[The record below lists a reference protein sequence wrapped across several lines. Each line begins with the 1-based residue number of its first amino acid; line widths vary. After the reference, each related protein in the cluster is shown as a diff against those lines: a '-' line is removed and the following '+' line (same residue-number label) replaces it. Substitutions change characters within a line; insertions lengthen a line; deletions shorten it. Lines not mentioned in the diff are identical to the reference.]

1 MYDMWNSIKN
11 YLIRRLID
19 VNVNELDFSKYDNSA
34 DVEYWVSIYENRP
47 PWEEWND
54 HGHQVVFGRGLG
66 AAIVSELARKVTV
79 EMKSEVIGGERGDY
93 LNRQYQPLV
102 ERSRRI
108 VEQLLVQGGGI
119 LKPFVSNGRIGI
131 QYMSPGSF
139 IPLRF
144 NDFDELVSVAFLDKV
159 EKDGYV
165 YTKVET
171 HDLSDNGVYTI
182 TNKLYLGR
190 GTKGKLGQER
200 PLSEIDKWAHL
211 EPEFV
216 SEDIEQPLYVYIKT
230 PFSNNKDIDSNL
242 GVSVFSKIE
251 GLIKDYD
258 RIYSR
263 MIRDYRLAGLRIYV
277 DYTLINGIDYMETSG
292 KTMPGTGRL
301 GFEDS
306 ELYTMTQPIP
316 GEHGDNDG
324 MKDFNPSVNYES
336 YREGLSDI
344 LRRIEFNVG
353 LGYGVLSE
361 VGFVAKTATEVV
373 MGDERTHSTVAD
385 IQKQVVNAYR
395 DIVKVMDKIADLDEL
410 APKGNG
416 VLEVTFDFDD
426 GVVPEKIEGTKK
438 IIEISNE

>member
-1 MYDMWNSIKN
+1 MYNMWNSFKN

-34 DVEYWVSIYENRP
+34 DVERWVSIYENRP

-54 HGHQVVFGRGLG
+54 HGHQVVFGRDLG
-66 AAIVSELARKVTV
+66 AAIASELARKVTV
-79 EMKSEVIGGERGDY
+79 EMKSEVTGGERGDY

-102 ERSRRI
+102 ERSRVI

-131 QYMSPGSF
+131 QYMRPGSF

-144 NDFDELVSVAFLDKV
+144 NDFDELVSVAFLDKI
-159 EKDGYV
+159 KKGNYV

-171 HDLSDNGVYTI
+171 HDLSHDGVYTI
-182 TNKLYLGR
+182 TNKLYLGQ
-190 GTKGKLGQER
+190 GVKGRTGQER

-211 EPEFV
+211 DPEFV

-230 PFSNNKDIDSNL
+230 PFSNNKDIDSKL

-258 RIYSR
+258 ILYSE
-263 MIRDYRLAGLRIYV
+263 MIREYRLAGLEV
-277 DYTLINGIDYMETSG
+277 FADQTLMNGIDHVETSG
-292 KTMPGTGRL
+292 KKMPGTGRL
-301 GFEDS
+301 GFKES
-306 ELYTMTQPIP
+306 ELFRMTQSIP
-316 GEHGDNDG
+316 GEHGDNNG
-324 MKDFNPSVNYES
+324 LKEFNPAIRDES
-336 YREGLSDI
+336 YRRGLNDI
-344 LRRIEFNVG
+344 LRKIEFNVG
-353 LGYGVLSE
+353 LGYGVLSD
-361 VGFVAKTATEVV
+361 VNFVAKTATEVI
-373 MGDERTHSTVAD
+373 MGGERTYSTVTD
-385 IQKQVVNAYR
+385 IQKTLENAYR
-395 DIVKVMDKIADLDEL
+395 DIVKVMDKISDLDEL

-426 GVVPEKIEGTKK
+426 GVVPDKIEGTNKV
-438 IIEISNE
+438 IEISNE